1 MDLME
6 AGWAARPTLSSA
18 AILHKPLSSSI
29 LSSGSLALIAQ
40 ITTQHNTTQHST
52 TQHHRTEKNTKHDER
67 GPLDGILPVESAA
80 DPPLLASSPRS
91 PPTPRFAHAASLL
104 RTAHSLAST
113 PLGMHARINIAPLK
127 RPELGESLDFHSCM
141 RALSH
146 HTCHVAPQCQ
156 QPAPPRSQDRCSPDS
171 VRLPDR

>member
-113 PLGMHARINIAPLK
+113 PLGMHARINIA
-127 RPELGESLDFHSCM
+127 H
-141 RALSH
+141 
-146 HTCHVAPQCQ
+146 
-156 QPAPPRSQDRCSPDS
+156 
-171 VRLPDR
+171 